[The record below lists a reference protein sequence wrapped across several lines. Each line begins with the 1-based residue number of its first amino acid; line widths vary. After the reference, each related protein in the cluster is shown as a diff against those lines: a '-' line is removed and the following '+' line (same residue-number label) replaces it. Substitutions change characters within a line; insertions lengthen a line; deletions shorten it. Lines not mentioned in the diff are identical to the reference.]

1 LLTRDEMMAVTAVID
16 EAQAIRGESGSL
28 AALFAA
34 TYPNRCSSFGNH
46 EEKRAN
52 APQVFPRF
60 GRRRGIL
67 SAI

>member
-46 EEKRAN
+46 EEKRA
-52 APQVFPRF
+52 PQVFPRF
-60 GRRRGIL
+60 GRRRGII